1 MKTEEQWAEEE
12 QKPIPIDILMRV
24 IELNE
29 AIVKQNELI
38 VQMLTLSSLIIKGNK
53 NDTPRL

>member
-12 QKPIPIDILMRV
+12 QTPIPIDILMRV

-29 AIVKQNELI
+29 AIVRQNALI
-38 VQMLTLSSLIIKGNK
+38 VQMLTLPSLIIKGDK
-53 NDTPRL
+53 NEV

>member
-1 MKTEEQWAEEE
+1 MNEHQLP
-12 QKPIPIDILMRV
+12 QPIPIDILMRV

-38 VQMLTLSSLIIKGNK
+38 VQALTLPSLIIKGNR
-53 NDTPRL
+53 NDQI